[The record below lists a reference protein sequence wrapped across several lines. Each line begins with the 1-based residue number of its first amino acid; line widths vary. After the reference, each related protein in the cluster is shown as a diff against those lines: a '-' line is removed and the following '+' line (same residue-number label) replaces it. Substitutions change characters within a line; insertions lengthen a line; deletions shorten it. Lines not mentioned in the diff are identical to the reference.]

1 MRKYSVSL
9 GVDALSVSLGVSV
22 SFEADAL
29 STIDASSSTQS
40 HLELIPCQLIRCQLE
55 LGFTCQDVLSL
66 TWGWQILHF
75 SSLFELMD

>member
-40 HLELIPCQLIRCQLE
+40 HLELIHCQLIRCLLE

-66 TWGWQILHF
+66 TWDWQILHF
-75 SSLFELMD
+75 SSLFELID